1 MTMGFASS
9 YRDANMMTSGRS
21 DKRMFNDLS
30 SKVVNMNGEVA
41 IKVNPFNS
49 N

>member
-1 MTMGFASS
+1 MMMGFSSS
-9 YRDANMMTSGRS
+9 YRDANIITSGRS
-21 DKRMFNDLS
+21 DKRIFSDLS

-41 IKVNPFNS
+41 IKENPFNF